1 MKKQIKRKFDN
12 TKLQRSIK
20 FELNNKYY
28 NIFRNKFEVN
38 GIDDQFSEDY
48 LFNKLYGDGGVLI
61 CSPDG
66 LGPQPFNY
74 SVESFGLHYR
84 PTKVRITDNFGIGTL
99 NQGPYIVD
107 VDGVLGF
114 LQPSKKG
121 LKMTID
127 YYIDRMAQI
136 LMALYI
142 NVETSKLPFLVG
154 VNEDDID
161 VINDIL
167 DRIYNNELAIF
178 CTSEQVNQLKVLNT
192 GGSIEFDRFWQQYLN
207 YECDLL
213 TALGID
219 CNALNMAR
227 ITSDQANAN
236 NSLINNINDGFDKC
250 LKQMTDKV
258 NSLFGVNWS
267 IKVKQ
272 PKVDSIHDDIVIE
285 EDEGGEDDGRDN

>member
-1 MKKQIKRKFDN
+1 MKKIIKKRFDSA
-12 TKLQRSIK
+12 KQQRAIK
-20 FELNNKYY
+20 FELANKYY
-28 NIFRNKFEVN
+28 NIFRNKFEVS

-48 LFNKLYGDGGVLI
+48 LFNRLYGDGSVLI
-61 CSPDG
+61 CAPDA

-74 SVESFGLHYR
+74 SIESQGLHYR
-84 PTKVRITDNFGIGTL
+84 PSTVRITDTFGIGTI
-99 NQGPYIVD
+99 NQGPYVVNENAVI
-107 VDGVLGF
+107 GYI
-114 LQPSKKG
+114 QPSKKG
-121 LKMTID
+121 LKTTID
-127 YYIDRMAQI
+127 YYIDRMCQI
-136 LMALYI
+136 LMSLYI

-154 VNEDDID
+154 MNEDDVD

-167 DRIYNNELAIF
+167 DRIYSNELAIF
-178 CTSEQVNQLKVLNT
+178 CTSEQINSLKVLNT
-192 GGSIEFDRFWQQYLN
+192 GASIEFDRFWEQYLN

-236 NSLINNINDGFDKC
+236 NSLINNINDGFNKC

-258 NSLFGVNWS
+258 NELFGVSWS

-272 PKVDSIHDDIVIE
+272 IEVASIHDDVE
-285 EDEGGEDDGRDN
+285 EVEEVEENGN